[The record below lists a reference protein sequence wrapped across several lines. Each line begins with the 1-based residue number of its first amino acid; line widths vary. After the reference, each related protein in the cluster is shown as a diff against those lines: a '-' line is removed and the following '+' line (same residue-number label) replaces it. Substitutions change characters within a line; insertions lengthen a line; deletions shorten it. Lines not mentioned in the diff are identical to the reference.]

1 MANPPLFGSIDTGNL
16 QSQLGGYDQSFQQFV
31 DNQGNVLTPTY
42 GGEMNTPVSYQGT
55 KVINGDVV
63 NVTYDANGNIVAATG
78 QPVTV
83 DGKQY
88 VADYSSTGGKTYR
101 EYTTPG
107 QFSDIA
113 DAIKYLGP
121 IALTAGGA
129 GPISSAIG
137 SATGLTGSAL
147 SAATGAT
154 LGAGSAA
161 LTGNNIVKGALLGG
175 AGGYLSG
182 ALNAGITDKAALQ
195 AAMDADIAGGMVPE
209 YGTNSA
215 YDAFMNEAMTPA
227 ARTALETMINSG
239 NGAWLGENVPSG
251 VPEWDTAFTN
261 AGGTFDTS
269 YVNPVD
275 LTNVPEAGFEN
286 WTPNGTDVS
295 NVGPD
300 TITTPKV
307 VTPDTKTVTPDL
319 KTVTD
324 LAKVISLGGGLLGGS
339 KLVSNALTPT
349 PAGTTTAPTQTVPVG
364 NQDYY
369 NAIQQYYNAYM
380 PAQPRD
386 IATPLQNWYSKKYGA

>member
-1 MANPPLFGSIDTGNL
+1 MANPPLFGSINTGDL
-16 QSQLGGYDQSFQQFV
+16 QSQYGGYDQSFQQFV

-55 KVINGDVV
+55 KVINGDIV

-88 VADYSSTGGKTYR
+88 VADYSSTGNKTYR

-113 DAIKYLGP
+113 DAVKYLGP

-209 YGTNSA
+209 FGTNSA

-227 ARTALETMINSG
+227 ARTAIETMINSG

-251 VPEWDTAFTN
+251 VPEWDQAFTN
-261 AGGTFDTS
+261 AGGTFDTA
-269 YVNPVD
+269 YTNPTD
-275 LTNVPEAGFEN
+275 LTNVPEPGFEN

-300 TITTPKV
+300 TVPTPKV

-349 PAGTTTAPTQTVPVG
+349 PTGTTTAPTQTVPVG